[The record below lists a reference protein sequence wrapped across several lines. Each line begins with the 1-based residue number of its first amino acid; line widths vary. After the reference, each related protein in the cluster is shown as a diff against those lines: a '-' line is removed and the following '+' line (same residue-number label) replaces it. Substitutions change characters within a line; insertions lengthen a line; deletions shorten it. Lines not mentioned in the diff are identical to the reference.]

1 MTTKEKEKFMTDVTS
16 PVELERLH
24 DAVVAIAWNI
34 AAGTGVSKEEA
45 TKYLTDIVESNV
57 AEYFEANS

>member
-1 MTTKEKEKFMTDVTS
+1 MTDVTS